1 MTVSS
6 VVHHVETPI
15 GSRVRPFLLAS
26 SWLLLQFFGA
36 RGQAVRGRVGTPQRM
51 ELPRRLLHDRHEP
64 VQATGA
70 AVYTAEMGGP
80 GAAAAS

>member
-36 RGQAVRGRVGTPQRM
+36 RGQAVRGRVNPSANGTA
-51 ELPRRLLHDRHEP
+51 RRLLHDRHEP